1 QMQAARSWV
10 SPLLDS
16 VLGCSQPGS
25 LTADGLKSHLQAI
38 RARQQLVR
46 MNERLIPSLCPETD
60 EASQFRYPQE
70 AYRGLQEADHLCA
83 LARPHPWVNTL
94 LDALLSPQPTADLN
108 HHVRALEVSLQRY
121 QLVQAMLA
129 SLGRLGS
136 YLQSAGLAGAYQ
148 SIKAGQSIQ
157 SWA

>member
-1 QMQAARSWV
+1 
-10 SPLLDS
+10 
-16 VLGCSQPGS
+16 
-25 LTADGLKSHLQAI
+25 
-38 RARQQLVR
+38 
-46 MNERLIPSLCPETD
+46 
-60 EASQFRYPQE
+60 ASQFRYPQE

-157 SWA
+157 SWAKHLIESLDGLPALVHLDHDRRERKGLVKEVLQALEEYEQRRVNDGKLPSPENTLDPE